1 MPTQRRRRPNMRLPC
16 KMTSKS
22 IFHSDPRLPTFQQR
36 AESATPAT
44 QMKKCPVFGTCHARR
59 RSRPQNVPKVARR
72 PREMDS
78 WLKNEHGSLVKRYL
92 WKRPNQGP
100 HFAQACAVEM
110 DISQKNFC
118 AKICGEQAGA
128 QRAYP
133 DLTPASYSYRK
144 NPSVWTVWGITTI
157 SHHHKI

>member
-72 PREMDS
+72 PREMDI
-78 WLKNEHGSLVKRYL
+78 WLKKRARLASKTIPVKETKPGTTLCASLCSRNAYGHLTKELLCKNLR
-92 WKRPNQGP
+92 WTSRGP
-100 HFAQACAVEM
+100 ESVPW
-110 DISQKNFC
+110 S
-118 AKICGEQAGA
+118 
-128 QRAYP
+128 
-133 DLTPASYSYRK
+133 
-144 NPSVWTVWGITTI
+144 NPSLLFL
-157 SHHHKI
+157 S